1 MISGKV
7 QSIETFGSVDGP
19 GVRFVLFLA
28 TCPFRCLYC
37 HNPET
42 WTDKQATFMTPEEV
56 LKKAIRYRGY
66 WGKDG
71 GITVSGGEPLNQ
83 IDFLLDL
90 FTLCKEREIHTCIDT
105 SLANFTKEGAWFEKF
120 RKLMNVTDLLLVDIK
135 EIDLKKH
142 ILLTG
147 KSNRM
152 VLEGL
157 RYLSDIG
164 KPIWIRHVLVPGY
177 TDFDDD
183 LMKTRAFLDT
193 LRNVQRVEV
202 LPYHDLAKPK
212 YEKLGIDYVLK
223 DVLPPSKE
231 RVDNARKILKAF

>member
-1 MISGKV
+1 
-7 QSIETFGSVDGP
+7 
-19 GVRFVLFLA
+19 
-28 TCPFRCLYC
+28 
-37 HNPET
+37 
-42 WTDKQATFMTPEEV
+42 MTSEEV

>member
-1 MISGKV
+1 
-7 QSIETFGSVDGP
+7 
-19 GVRFVLFLA
+19 
-28 TCPFRCLYC
+28 
-37 HNPET
+37 
-42 WTDKQATFMTPEEV
+42 MTPEEV

-177 TDFDDD
+177 TDFDED